1 MSFHFLTRRLK
12 TILIVIVV
20 IVTSVIVI
28 KESSL
33 LSQYKYCWPK
43 RKTIPFVHDIRDDEI
58 VPPLRKFESRFR
70 KAPGLKTQVCV
81 IEKNMSTILTA
92 IICYFF
98 NPRRFRN
105 ANRNVNREVFSGR
118 FCARKNEAYAFMAR
132 VPDGLNRTSEWL
144 HLSVSREPVERFVS
158 GFVDKCLIEKI
169 YTKRRGTCNG
179 CRDNVTCFLERE
191 YDRMR
196 RFAKGEQN
204 ERFYEELFRF
214 MRLRNASESDV
225 KFVEDQVKNGRTKHT
240 TSDLY
245 ERVKLEKQVRSSN
258 RIEVIRQRWIP
269 PTAQHRQY
277 YGGIPVPGRRVPTL
291 RFFEFYIASC
301 NPAQRKDIS
310 LAKLSG
316 MLQDVDAEG
325 IAEKVFRQLSFTVDD
340 LEIERLMGKWFVV
353 VDSPGLHSERCV
365 TIQLQSKT
373 KYTATFSTVQKSRN
387 YENVQRVY
395 TGHGEKIGNDP
406 GNIFI
411 HTGHPNDPCP
421 YFPVKVGPIHES
433 SGQFEYMVI
442 TQPMKHPTMVLAR
455 DAQKFEREYRKH
467 VEEYLQRSDFINPLT
482 ALNHPLQFINRSTCE
497 NGHQLHYNLDEE

>member
-1 MSFHFLTRRLK
+1 MVGIKWKEDTLIHLLKLIVQKCLFTFLTRRLK
-12 TILIVIVV
+12 TILIVTVV
-20 IVTSVIVI
+20 IVTSAIVI
-28 KESSL
+28 NESTL
-33 LSQYKYCWPK
+33 FSQYCWPK
-43 RKTIPFVHDIRDDEI
+43 RRTIPFVHDIREDEI

-70 KAPGLKTQVCV
+70 KASGLKTQVCV

-144 HLSVSREPVERFVS
+144 HLSVSREPIERFVS

-196 RFAKGEQN
+196 RFARGERLNSFDDRHFFPQN
-204 ERFYEELFRF
+204 CHYKIIRY
-214 MRLRNASESDV
+214 
-225 KFVEDQVKNGRTKHT
+225 
-240 TSDLY
+240 
-245 ERVKLEKQVRSSN
+245 SN
-258 RIEVIRQRWIP
+258 K
-269 PTAQHRQY
+269 AQHRQY

-316 MLQDVDAEG
+316 V
-325 IAEKVFRQLSFTVDD
+325 
-340 LEIERLMGKWFVV
+340 
-353 VDSPGLHSERCV
+353 
-365 TIQLQSKT
+365 IQLQSKT
-373 KYTATFSTVQKSRN
+373 KYTATFSTVQTSRN
-387 YENVQRVY
+387 NENVQRVY
-395 TGHGEKIGNDP
+395 TGHGEKIGNDA

-421 YFPVKVGPIHES
+421 YFPVKVGPIYES
-433 SGQFEYMVI
+433 SGQFEYVVM

>member
-196 RFAKGEQN
+196 RFAKGERLNSFDDRHFFPQNWRCDYAHYFSHYKIIRYSNNEN

-245 ERVKLEKQVRSSN
+245 ERVKLEKQQVPDETADQSLLLRLCPLQFSN
-258 RIEVIRQRWIP
+258 
-269 PTAQHRQY
+269 RQY

-316 MLQDVDAEG
+316 V
-325 IAEKVFRQLSFTVDD
+325 
-340 LEIERLMGKWFVV
+340 
-353 VDSPGLHSERCV
+353 
-365 TIQLQSKT
+365 IQLQSKT